1 MNNIDISDLDTI
13 IQNDI
18 SDMIK
23 YSSNELTSRI
33 KHRAPVL
40 SGKLKANIKVGINFI
55 PSFTDTTIEIS
66 HKEVINSFKAG
77 DDINIVSTAPY
88 SYLVE
93 FGSSEQAPVGYVRP
107 SLEELSSIVK
117 SFKGKT

>member
-1 MNNIDISDLDTI
+1 MNNIYISDIDTI

-23 YSSNELTSRI
+23 HSANELTTRI

-40 SGKLKANIKVGINFI
+40 SGKLKANIKVGINNI
-55 PSFTDTTIEIS
+55 PSFTDTTTETQ
-66 HKEVINSFKAG
+66 HKDIINSFKSG

-107 SLEELSSIVK
+107 ALEELSSIVK
-117 SFKGKT
+117 SFKGKS